1 MTVPLQLPT
10 YFYAF
15 ILDHSNVELIFGS
28 LFRIYW
34 THTHISGISCQVEPF
49 KNQFCHSQEVAS
61 TAESC
66 FQVPSSKSVR
76 QMVRF
81 MA

>member
-15 ILDHSNVELIFGS
+15 ILDHSNVELIFGLCFKS
-28 LFRIYW
+28 IG
-34 THTHISGISCQVEPF
+34 HTHISGISCQVEPF

>member
-15 ILDHSNVELIFGS
+15 ILDHSNVELIFG
-28 LFRIYW
+28 LKLDIYW
-34 THTHISGISCQVEPF
+34 THISGISCQVEPF

-76 QMVRF
+76 QMVQF

>member
-15 ILDHSNVELIFGS
+15 ILDHSNVELIFG
-28 LFRIYW
+28 LKLDIYW
-34 THTHISGISCQVEPF
+34 THISGISCQVEPF

-76 QMVRF
+76 QMVQF
-81 MA
+81 MV